1 MAEGLKIKVF
11 GDTKDFEKSLHNL
24 KNVGK
29 KSLEGLKSVGEK
41 SMTALKTTATASLG
55 AIAAGL
61 TASVNAGKDFEQTFA
76 KASTLFGDVNVQTDK
91 LKTNLLD
98 ISNNT
103 GVAAAELNEGLYSAL
118 SAGVE
123 VTEDMQTS
131 TEFLSGSAKLAKA
144 GFTDVE
150 TAISATAKT
159 LNAYN
164 LPASEA
170 NKIQDMLIQTQNKGI
185 TTVDE
190 LGATLAQ
197 VTPTAAAFGVS
208 FDQVSASL
216 STMTAQGTP
225 TAQATTQ
232 LNSLIAELGKN
243 GTVAAGN
250 LEKAAKGSK
259 YAGMSFKEM
268 MDNGANLGDILSMMN
283 DYAAKSGV
291 SLVDMFSSI
300 EAGKSALS
308 IMTNDGAKF
317 NENLKS
323 MADSAGMVDSAYE
336 KMSNTL
342 ETQLDKL
349 KQNVTNLG
357 IAIYEE
363 NNTVFAQMAGFGA
376 ECMSKISEGFESS
389 GTEGMITALGNVL
402 SDVLTKTTEKL
413 PEVVNITGDLMSSLV
428 DGIDKNLSK
437 MSNAAEKII
446 SSLKNGITDFMP
458 KLKPIV
464 KEIGNILAQG
474 VIAYQQVFW
483 NIALNVVT
491 SIAQGIAKNSKKIS
505 KQAVSLIN
513 SIIKTATDNLPLLI
527 QSASDILT
535 NVMKSLANNSGVI
548 TSNIKNL
555 IVQICNAIS
564 NNAPQLIQA
573 GVELIKALIKGI
585 LENAG
590 EIISAILGTIGE
602 LLKELGKISPLIVGI
617 GAAITANFVV
627 STIMGFVE
635 ALKAGTAATKALD
648 AAQKLLNATQLASP
662 IGWITA
668 GVGLLATA
676 LTTAAIASDDAVDS
690 QDYLT
695 ASQKKAI
702 EASEGFRQ
710 EIEDNI
716 NALDKQVKKVSTEFD
731 YYDSLS
737 GELDTI
743 VDKNGKIKDG
753 YEDRA
758 KVITNELSKALGIE
772 IDINGKVI
780 ESYDT
785 LQSKLK
791 ETIELKEA
799 QTLLDNTNDNYLEAL
814 ESKKEATDKLNDSLK
829 KLNDEQERDGILTN
843 EKLNEY
849 NEWFEKLNSSSF
861 SNLSL
866 SEQEEISQH
875 VKEIV
880 SELNDEYGKCWDWG
894 SKIAKM
900 TEESNARIEQQTTEY
915 NKASAAAEENQARI
929 TAFTELQEA
938 VASGN
943 LERIK
948 QATAAMEFTAET
960 GKAFTIENLEEQKQL
975 LKEQLDT
982 YKQMVENHEEGAEEL
997 LSQTENSLDK
1007 INEQI
1012 ADKFM
1017 LDNLGE
1023 GAMASLA
1030 NGIKSGAEKD
1040 VNSQLEQVAIMCG
1053 TELARAKDG
1062 SYQVGETTTKELANG
1077 IKSGKITVT
1086 DAAQELVNWVCDT
1099 ATSEENMIIAQNSGG
1114 DIAHA
1119 IASGARAMIAEEQ
1132 MRQEFEA
1139 KRTQDAI
1146 EKTKKY
1152 LQEQAD
1158 LAAKLKDQ
1166 KKKEAEEER
1175 QRQEEAQRAAEE
1187 AARKAA
1193 EEAKKRREE
1202 AKRLAQE
1209 RKQLRKDAVK
1219 TATEAYKEIND
1230 KLKDINK
1237 DHKKK
1242 LSELKKDYKNNLA
1255 NIKQE
1260 YKNTLQS
1267 IADSQASYADKI
1279 MSFSDLFGATQQAT
1293 VTNKKGVLA
1302 NLEYTTTQYKEF
1314 YNTIEALRK
1323 RGLSED
1329 LINQFTDLG
1338 VGYAAQLKQI
1348 ASMNDTELKAY
1359 QDMLNKQQEI
1369 ADKLAAQ
1376 KYEGEKQAAKTAYD
1390 EAIAKANADYDAQ
1403 VKAQNKKYKKQ
1414 IKKLSDDTEAY
1425 MEKLGKQLRKGLKK
1439 GSKMSSKE
1447 AEEIAE
1453 NLVGEVVKKVKQKLK
1468 INSPSKVFEFDIAGN
1483 MVKGLARGL
1492 TNGTKDVVKSA
1503 ELQVDQLNKAYDNI
1517 AVANKLKSAFANA
1530 KSAVGATLGNISAN
1544 ITANT
1549 PNTIVNNY
1557 TNCNNNTTT
1566 ESIQNVFEEP
1576 MQAPDEIARAIKY
1589 NETYGLG
1596 GA

>member
-41 SMTALKTTATASLG
+41 SMTALKTTAIASLG

-283 DYAAKSGV
+283 DYASKSGV

-317 NENLKS
+317 NENLKA

-483 NIALNVVT
+483 NVALNVVT

-564 NNAPQLIQA
+564 NNAPQLIQS
-573 GVELIKALIKGI
+573 GVELAISLVTGIASNADEIVKALVKTI
-585 LENAG
+585 LNTVKETFDVFTFADSAASKTNALTKAFEDDRKVVDECSQALQDLG
-590 EIISAILGTIGE
+590 NDLDAISD
-602 LLKELGKISPLIVGI
+602 K
-617 GAAITANFVV
+617 VV
-627 STIMGFVE
+627 S
-635 ALKAGTAATKALD
+635 
-648 AAQKLLNATQLASP
+648 
-662 IGWITA
+662 IT
-668 GVGLLATA
+668 
-676 LTTAAIASDDAVDS
+676 
-690 QDYLT
+690 
-695 ASQKKAI
+695 
-702 EASEGFRQ
+702 
-710 EIEDNI
+710 
-716 NALDKQVKKVSTEFD
+716 TEYD
-731 YYDSLS
+731 YYRDLS
-737 GELDTI
+737 KELDTI
-743 VDKNGKIKDG
+743 VDKNGKIKEG

-772 IDINGKVI
+772 IDINGNIIQSYKDLQTEIKNTTLLKQGQALI
-780 ESYDT
+780 EENNDKYKEAVKKAEDAAQKISGFLNNIQANEETKKRLEELKLEFDKLKNSANLSDKEYLEKTQELKEKLAKELEIPKGAGYDT
-785 LQSKLK
+785 LLQALK
-791 ETIELKEA
+791 DT
-799 QTLLDNTNDNYLEAL
+799 
-814 ESKKEATDKLNDSLK
+814 ESEINNLNNEYSNATK
-829 KLNDEQERDGILTN
+829 KLG
-843 EKLNEY
+843 EY
-849 NEWFEKLNSSSF
+849 QGTI
-861 SNLSL
+861 SNYTS
-866 SEQEEISQH
+866 
-875 VKEIV
+875 
-880 SELNDEYGKCWDWG
+880 
-894 SKIAKM
+894 
-900 TEESNARIEQQTTEY
+900 
-915 NKASAAAEENQARI
+915 
-929 TAFTELQEA
+929 LQEA
-938 VASGN
+938 IVSSN
-943 LERIK
+943 YDNIK
-948 QATAAMEFTAET
+948 FYSEAMEYTSE
-960 GKAFTIENLEEQKQL
+960 KKKQFTIENLENDKAT
-975 LKEQLDT
+975 LKEQLKVN
-982 YKQMVENHEEGAEEL
+982 KQMVENHVEGAEEL

-1012 ADKFM
+1012 ANKFM

-1023 GAMASLA
+1023 GAMTSLA

-1040 VNSQLEQVAIMCG
+1040 VNSQLEKVAIMCG
-1053 TELARAKDG
+1053 TELAKAEDG

-1077 IKSGKITVT
+1077 IKSGKIAVT

-1158 LAAKLKDQ
+1158 LAAKLKAK
-1166 KKKEAEEER
+1166 KKKEAEKER

-1187 AARKAA
+1187 AAKKAA

-1202 AKRLAQE
+1202 AERLAQE
-1209 RKQLRKDAVK
+1209 RKQLIKDAEK
-1219 TATEAYKEIND
+1219 TADETFKKIKNNQ
-1230 KLKDINK
+1230 KDI
-1237 DHKKK
+1237 DKKIK
-1242 LSELKKDYKNNLA
+1242 ERKKQRSELKKEHKANLDS
-1255 NIKQE
+1255 IKEE

-1314 YNTIEALRK
+1314 YNTIQALRN
-1323 RGLSED
+1323 RGISED

-1338 VGYAAQLKQI
+1338 VGYTAQLKQI
-1348 ASMNDTELKAY
+1348 ASMSDTELKSY
-1359 QDMLNKQQEI
+1359 QDMLNQQQEI
-1369 ADKLAAQ
+1369 ANKLASQ
-1376 KYEGEKQAAKTAYD
+1376 NQTFEDDRQAAKAAYD
-1390 EAIAKANADYDAQ
+1390 EAIAKANADYDAE
-1403 VKAQNKKYKKQ
+1403 VNALNKKYNKQ
-1414 IKKLSDDTEAY
+1414 IKKLKDNTEKY
-1425 MEKLGKQLRKGLKK
+1425 MEQLGKQLRKGLKK

-1557 TNCNNNTTT
+1557 TNCNNNTT
-1566 ESIQNVFEEP
+1566 ESTQNVTFEEP

>member
-1 MAEGLKIKVF
+1 MSEGLKIRVF
-11 GDTKDFEKSLHNL
+11 GDTKDLEKSLQNL
-24 KNVGK
+24 KNVGA
-29 KSLEGLKSVGEK
+29 KSLEGLKTVGEK

-55 AIAAGL
+55 AIVAGL

-103 GVAAAELNEGLYSAL
+103 GVAATELNEGLYSAL
-118 SAGVE
+118 SAGVK

-283 DYAAKSGV
+283 DYASKSGV

-317 NENLKS
+317 NENLKA

-357 IAIYEE
+357 ISIYEE
-363 NNTVFAQMAGFGA
+363 NNTIFAQMAGFGA
-376 ECMSKISEGFESS
+376 ECMSKISEGFERS

-446 SSLKNGITDFMP
+446 SSLKNGITNFMP

-483 NIALNVVT
+483 NVALNVVT

-505 KQAVSLIN
+505 NQAVSLIN
-513 SIIKTATDNLPLLI
+513 NIIKTATDNLPLLI

-573 GVELIKALIKGI
+573 GIELAISLVTGIASNADEIIKTLIKTILNTVKGI
-585 LENAG
+585 FDAFTFADSAASKTNA
-590 EIISAILGTIGE
+590 L
-602 LLKELGKISPLIVGI
+602 
-617 GAAITANFVV
+617 
-627 STIMGFVE
+627 
-635 ALKAGTAATKALD
+635 TKAFE
-648 AAQKLLNATQLASP
+648 
-662 IGWITA
+662 
-668 GVGLLATA
+668 
-676 LTTAAIASDDAVDS
+676 DDRKAVDECS
-690 QDYLT
+690 QALQDLGNDLD
-695 ASQKKAI
+695 SINDKVV
-702 EASEGFRQ
+702 
-710 EIEDNI
+710 NI
-716 NALDKQVKKVSTEFD
+716 TTEYD
-731 YYDSLS
+731 YYRKLS
-737 GELDTI
+737 KELDTI
-743 VDKNGKIKDG
+743 VDKNGKIKEG

-772 IDINGKVI
+772 IDINGNIIQSYKDLQTEIKNTTILKQGQTLI
-780 ESYDT
+780 EENNDKYKEAVKKAEDAAQKISGFLNNIQANEETKKRLEELKSEFDELKNSANLSDKEYLEKSQELKEKLAKELEIPKGAGYDT
-785 LQSKLK
+785 LLQALK
-791 ETIELKEA
+791 DTENEINNLNNKYS
-799 QTLLDNTNDNYLEAL
+799 D
-814 ESKKEATDKLNDSLK
+814 ATK
-829 KLNDEQERDGILTN
+829 KLG
-843 EKLNEY
+843 EY
-849 NEWFEKLNSSSF
+849 QGTI
-861 SNLSL
+861 SNYTS
-866 SEQEEISQH
+866 
-875 VKEIV
+875 
-880 SELNDEYGKCWDWG
+880 
-894 SKIAKM
+894 
-900 TEESNARIEQQTTEY
+900 
-915 NKASAAAEENQARI
+915 
-929 TAFTELQEA
+929 LQEA
-938 VASGN
+938 IVSSN
-943 LERIK
+943 YDNIK
-948 QATAAMEFTAET
+948 FFSEAMEYTSE
-960 GKAFTIENLEEQKQL
+960 KKKQFTIENLENDKAT
-975 LKEQLDT
+975 LKEQLKVN
-982 YKQMVENHEEGAEEL
+982 KQMVENHVEGAEEL

-1012 ADKFM
+1012 ANKFM

-1023 GAMASLA
+1023 NSMSRLA

-1040 VNSQLEQVAIMCG
+1040 VSSQLEKVAIMCG
-1053 TELARAKDG
+1053 TELARAEDG
-1062 SYQVGETTTKELANG
+1062 SYQVGKTTTKKLADG
-1077 IKSGKITVT
+1077 IKSGEITVT

-1099 ATSEENMIIAQNSGG
+1099 VSSEENMIIAQRSGG
-1114 DIAHA
+1114 DIIHA
-1119 IASGARAMIAEEQ
+1119 INSGARAAIADEQ
-1132 MRQEFEA
+1132 KRQEFEA
-1139 KRTQDAI
+1139 KRTEEA
-1146 EKTKKY
+1146 KKAKQQQK
-1152 LQEQAD
+1152 QEAKE
-1158 LAAKLKDQ
+1158 AAKAA
-1166 KKKEAEEER
+1166 KEAAEQQAKAEEEA
-1175 QRQEEAQRAAEE
+1175 QKAAEEAARKAEE

-1202 AKRLAQE
+1202 AKKLAQE
-1209 RKQLRKDAVK
+1209 RKELRKEAVK
-1219 TATEAYKEIND
+1219 TATETYNEIKD
-1230 KLKDINK
+1230 QLTDINK
-1237 DHKKK
+1237 EHKQK
-1242 LSELKKDYKNNLA
+1242 LSELKKNYKENLES
-1255 NIKQE
+1255 IKEE

-1279 MSFSDLFGATQQAT
+1279 MSFSDLFGTTKQNT
-1293 VTNKKGVLA
+1293 VTSKNGVLA
-1302 NLEYTTTQYKEF
+1302 NLAYTTEQYKDF
-1314 YNTIEALRK
+1314 YDTLEKLRK
-1323 RGLSED
+1323 RGISED
-1329 LINQFTDLG
+1329 LLNQFTDLG
-1338 VGYAAQLKQI
+1338 VGYTAQLKQI
-1348 ASMNDTELKAY
+1348 ALMNDSELNMY
-1359 QDMLNKQQEI
+1359 QNMLDEQHKI
-1369 ADKLAAQ
+1369 ANQIAAQ
-1376 KYEGEKQAAKTAYD
+1376 KYENEKQAAKTAYD
-1390 EAIAKANADYDAQ
+1390 EAIAEANSEYDAE
-1403 VKAQNKKYKKQ
+1403 VKAQNAKYRKQ
-1414 IKKLSDDTEAY
+1414 IKKLSTDTEKY
-1425 MEKLGKQLRKGLKK
+1425 MEQLGKQLKKGLKK
-1439 GSKMSSKE
+1439 GSKMSTKE

-1453 NLVGEVVKKVKQKLK
+1453 NLVDKVVKKVKKKLK
-1468 INSPSKVFEFDIAGN
+1468 INSPSKVFEFDIAGM
-1483 MVKGLARGL
+1483 MVKGLTKGL
-1492 TNGTKDVVKSA
+1492 TDGTKDVVKSA

-1517 AVANKLKSAFANA
+1517 AVANKLKSALANA
-1530 KSAVGATLGNISAN
+1530 KNAAGATLGNISAN
-1544 ITANT
+1544 ISANT
-1549 PNTIVNNY
+1549 PNTVINNY
-1557 TNCNNNTTT
+1557 TNCNNNTTNENT
-1566 ESIQNVFEEP
+1566 QNITFEET
-1576 MQAPDEIARAIKY
+1576 MQAPDEVARAMKY
-1589 NETYGLG
+1589 NEVYGLG
-1596 GA
+1596 G

>member
-11 GDTKDFEKSLHNL
+11 GDTKDFEISLRNL
-24 KNVGK
+24 KTLGT
-29 KSLEGLKSVGEK
+29 KSLESLKTVGEK

-55 AIAAGL
+55 AIAAGI
-61 TASVNAGKDFEQTFA
+61 TASVNAGKNFEQTFA

-91 LKTNLLD
+91 LRTNLLD

-103 GVAAAELNEGLYSAL
+103 GVAATELNEGLYSAL
-118 SAGVE
+118 SAGVK

-131 TEFLSGSAKLAKA
+131 TEFLLGSSKLAKA

-283 DYAAKSGV
+283 DYASKSGV

-308 IMTNDGAKF
+308 IMTNDGTKF
-317 NENLKS
+317 NENLKA
-323 MADSAGMVDSAYE
+323 MADSAGMVDTAYE

-376 ECMSKISEGFESS
+376 ECMSKITEGFESN

-413 PEVVNITGDLMSSLV
+413 PEIVNITGDLMSSLV

-446 SSLKNGITDFMP
+446 SSLKNGITAFMP
-458 KLKPIV
+458 KLKPV
-464 KEIGNILAQG
+464 VMEIGNILAQG
-474 VIAYQQVFW
+474 VIAYHQVFW
-483 NIALNVVT
+483 NVALNVVT
-491 SIAQGIAKNSKKIS
+491 SLAQGIAKNSKKIS

-513 SIIKTATDNLPLLI
+513 SIIKTAADNLPLLI
-527 QSASDILT
+527 QSASGILT

-564 NNAPQLIQA
+564 NNAPQLIQS

-590 EIISAILGTIGE
+590 EIISAILGTIGD

-617 GAAITANFVV
+617 GSAITANFVTTTII
-627 STIMGFVE
+627 STVNAIKS
-635 ALKAGTAATKALD
+635 AIAATEGLTI
-648 AAQKLLNATQLASP
+648 AQKLLNATQLAHP

-668 GVGLLATA
+668 GVGILATA
-676 LTTAAIASDDAVDS
+676 LTAFAVASDDATNS
-690 QDYLT
+690 QDSLT
-695 ASQKKAI
+695 QSQKKAI
-702 EASEGFRQ
+702 EASEEYRQ

-716 NALDKQVKKVSTEFD
+716 DALNKKVKSTNTEFD
-731 YYDSLS
+731 YYDDLS
-737 GELDTI
+737 EELNNI
-743 VDKNGKIKDG
+743 VDKNGKIKEG

-758 KVITNELSKALGIE
+758 KVITNELSNALGIE

-780 ESYDT
+780 KSYDT
-785 LQSKLK
+785 LQNKLK

-799 QTLLDNTNDNYLEAL
+799 QALLDSTNDDYMKAL
-814 ESKKEATDKLNDSLK
+814 ENEQSKADTLANSLK
-829 KLNDEQERDGILTN
+829 KLNEEKKKSERLNSLKTELEELYNNRSIDNWSEKVQTLWDEYKELTN
-843 EKLNEY
+843 SDAQGFHALDESIEASSKKVKELTNAY
-849 NEWFEKLNSSSF
+849 NEA
-861 SNLSL
+861 
-866 SEQEEISQH
+866 
-875 VKEIV
+875 
-880 SELNDEYGKCWDWG
+880 NDATVD
-894 SKIAKM
+894 
-900 TEESNARIEQQTTEY
+900 NQTTISNY
-915 NKASAAAEENQARI
+915 TS
-929 TAFTELQEA
+929 LQEA

-960 GKAFTIENLEEQKQL
+960 GKAFTVENLGKQKQL

-997 LSQTENSLDK
+997 LSKTEDSLDK

-1012 ADKFM
+1012 VEKIM
-1017 LDNLGE
+1017 LENLGE
-1023 GAMASLA
+1023 NSMSSLA
-1030 NGIKSGAEKD
+1030 KGIKSGAEKD
-1040 VNSQLEQVAIMCG
+1040 VSSQLEKVAIMCG
-1053 TELARAKDG
+1053 TELARAEDG
-1062 SYQVGETTTKELANG
+1062 SYQVGETTTKKLAKG
-1077 IKSGKITVT
+1077 IKSGKITAKE
-1086 DAAQELVNWVCDT
+1086 AAQELVNWVCDT
-1099 ATSEENMIIAQNSGG
+1099 VSSEENMIIAQNSGG

-1119 IASGARAMIAEEQ
+1119 INSGARAAIAQEQ
-1132 MRQEFEA
+1132 MRLEAEA
-1139 KRTQDAI
+1139 KRKKE
-1146 EKTKKY
+1146 EKKKKKQ
-1152 LQEQAD
+1152 QE
-1158 LAAKLKDQ
+1158 
-1166 KKKEAEEER
+1166 KEAEEAAKAAEKAAEEER
-1175 QRQEEAQRAAEE
+1175 KKQEEAQRAAEE
-1187 AARKAA
+1187 AARKQ
-1193 EEAKKRREE
+1193 REE
-1202 AKRLAQE
+1202 AEKLAQE
-1209 RKQLRKDAVK
+1209 RKELYNDAVK
-1219 TATEAYKEIND
+1219 TTKDTYNEIKD

-1237 DHKKK
+1237 EHKSK
-1242 LSELKKDYKNNLA
+1242 LSELKKSYKDNLS
-1255 NIKQE
+1255 NIKEE
-1260 YKNTLQS
+1260 YKNTLDS
-1267 IADSQASYADKI
+1267 IASNQASYADKI
-1279 MSFSDLFGATQQAT
+1279 MSFSDLFG
-1293 VTNKKGVLA
+1293 
-1302 NLEYTTTQYKEF
+1302 TTTQNTVTSKESVLSNLAYTTKQYEEF
-1314 YNTIEALRK
+1314 YSTIQALRK
-1323 RGLSED
+1323 RGISGD
-1329 LINQFTDLG
+1329 LLNQFTDLG
-1338 VGYAAQLKQI
+1338 VGYTAQLKQI
-1348 ASMNDTELKAY
+1348 SSMSDTELKSY
-1359 QDMLNKQQEI
+1359 QDMLSEQQEI
-1369 ADKLAAQ
+1369 ANKISAQ

-1390 EAIAKANADYDAQ
+1390 KAVAQAKTEYDAE
-1403 VKAQNKKYKKQ
+1403 VKAQNAKYKKQ
-1414 IKKLSDDTEAY
+1414 IKNLSDDTETY

-1439 GSKMSSKE
+1439 GSKMSTKE

-1453 NLVGEVVKKVKQKLK
+1453 NLVGDVVKKVKKKLK
-1468 INSPSKVFEFDIAGN
+1468 ISSPSKVFEFDIAGM
-1483 MVKGLARGL
+1483 MVKGLTRGL

-1517 AVANKLKSAFANA
+1517 ALANKLKAAFANA
-1530 KSAVGATLGNISAN
+1530 KSAVGTTLGNISAN
-1544 ITANT
+1544 ISANT
-1549 PNTIVNNY
+1549 PNTVINNY
-1557 TNCNNNTTT
+1557 NTNCNNTTNENT
-1566 ESIQNVFEEP
+1566 QNVTFEDT
-1576 MQAPDEIARAIKY
+1576 MQAPDEVARAIKY
-1589 NETYGLG
+1589 NNLYGLG
-1596 GA
+1596 GSL

>member
-41 SMTALKTTATASLG
+41 SMTALKTTAIASLG

-283 DYAAKSGV
+283 DYASKSGV

-317 NENLKS
+317 NENLKA

-413 PEVVNITGDLMSSLV
+413 PEIVNITGDLMSSLV

-483 NIALNVVT
+483 NVALNVVT

-564 NNAPQLIQA
+564 NNAPQLIQS
-573 GVELIKALIKGI
+573 GVELAISLVTGIASNADEIVKALVKTI
-585 LENAG
+585 LNTVKETFDVFTFADSAASKTNALTKAFEDDRKVVDECSQALQDLG
-590 EIISAILGTIGE
+590 NDLDAISD
-602 LLKELGKISPLIVGI
+602 K
-617 GAAITANFVV
+617 VV
-627 STIMGFVE
+627 S
-635 ALKAGTAATKALD
+635 
-648 AAQKLLNATQLASP
+648 
-662 IGWITA
+662 IT
-668 GVGLLATA
+668 
-676 LTTAAIASDDAVDS
+676 
-690 QDYLT
+690 
-695 ASQKKAI
+695 
-702 EASEGFRQ
+702 
-710 EIEDNI
+710 
-716 NALDKQVKKVSTEFD
+716 TEYD
-731 YYDSLS
+731 YYRDLS
-737 GELDTI
+737 KELDTI
-743 VDKNGKIKDG
+743 VDKNGKIKEG

-772 IDINGKVI
+772 IDINGNIIQSYKDLQTEIKNTTLLKQGQALI
-780 ESYDT
+780 EENNDKYKEAVKKAEDAAQKISGFLNNIQANEETKKRLEELKLEFDKLKNSANLSDKEYLEKTQELKEKLAKELEIPKGAGYDT
-785 LQSKLK
+785 LLQALK
-791 ETIELKEA
+791 DT
-799 QTLLDNTNDNYLEAL
+799 
-814 ESKKEATDKLNDSLK
+814 ESEINNLNNEYSNATK
-829 KLNDEQERDGILTN
+829 KLG
-843 EKLNEY
+843 EY
-849 NEWFEKLNSSSF
+849 QGTI
-861 SNLSL
+861 SNYTS
-866 SEQEEISQH
+866 
-875 VKEIV
+875 
-880 SELNDEYGKCWDWG
+880 
-894 SKIAKM
+894 
-900 TEESNARIEQQTTEY
+900 
-915 NKASAAAEENQARI
+915 
-929 TAFTELQEA
+929 LQEA
-938 VASGN
+938 IVSSN
-943 LERIK
+943 YDNIK
-948 QATAAMEFTAET
+948 FYSEAMEYTSE
-960 GKAFTIENLEEQKQL
+960 KKKQFTIENLENDKAT
-975 LKEQLDT
+975 LKEQLKVN
-982 YKQMVENHEEGAEEL
+982 KQMVENHVEGAEEL

-1012 ADKFM
+1012 ANKFM

-1023 GAMASLA
+1023 GAMTSLA

-1040 VNSQLEQVAIMCG
+1040 VNSQLEKVAIMCG
-1053 TELARAKDG
+1053 TELAKAEDG

-1077 IKSGKITVT
+1077 IKSGKIAVT

-1158 LAAKLKDQ
+1158 LAAKLKAK
-1166 KKKEAEEER
+1166 KKKEAEKER

-1187 AARKAA
+1187 AAKKAA

-1202 AKRLAQE
+1202 AERLAQE
-1209 RKQLRKDAVK
+1209 RKQLIKDAEK
-1219 TATEAYKEIND
+1219 TADETFKKIKNNQ
-1230 KLKDINK
+1230 KDI
-1237 DHKKK
+1237 DKKIK
-1242 LSELKKDYKNNLA
+1242 ERKKQRSELKKEHKANLDS
-1255 NIKQE
+1255 IKEE

-1314 YNTIEALRK
+1314 YNTIQALRN
-1323 RGLSED
+1323 RGISED

-1338 VGYAAQLKQI
+1338 VGYTAQLKQI
-1348 ASMNDTELKAY
+1348 ASMSDTELKSY
-1359 QDMLNKQQEI
+1359 QDMLNQQQEI
-1369 ADKLAAQ
+1369 ANKLASQ
-1376 KYEGEKQAAKTAYD
+1376 NQTFEDDRQAAKAAYD
-1390 EAIAKANADYDAQ
+1390 EAIAKANADYDAE
-1403 VKAQNKKYKKQ
+1403 VNALNKKYNKQ
-1414 IKKLSDDTEAY
+1414 IKKLKDNTEKY
-1425 MEKLGKQLRKGLKK
+1425 MEQLGKQLRKGLKK

-1557 TNCNNNTTT
+1557 TNCNNNTT
-1566 ESIQNVFEEP
+1566 ESTQNVTFEEP

>member
-41 SMTALKTTATASLG
+41 SMTALKTTAIASLG

-283 DYAAKSGV
+283 DYASKSGV

-317 NENLKS
+317 NENLKA

-483 NIALNVVT
+483 NVALNVVT

-564 NNAPQLIQA
+564 NNAPQLIQS
-573 GVELIKALIKGI
+573 GVELAISLVTGIASNADEIVKALVKTI
-585 LENAG
+585 LNTVKETFDVFTFADSAASKTNALTKAFEDDRKVVDECSQALQDLG
-590 EIISAILGTIGE
+590 NDLDAISD
-602 LLKELGKISPLIVGI
+602 K
-617 GAAITANFVV
+617 VV
-627 STIMGFVE
+627 S
-635 ALKAGTAATKALD
+635 
-648 AAQKLLNATQLASP
+648 
-662 IGWITA
+662 IT
-668 GVGLLATA
+668 
-676 LTTAAIASDDAVDS
+676 
-690 QDYLT
+690 
-695 ASQKKAI
+695 
-702 EASEGFRQ
+702 
-710 EIEDNI
+710 
-716 NALDKQVKKVSTEFD
+716 TEYD
-731 YYDSLS
+731 YYRDLS
-737 GELDTI
+737 KELDTI
-743 VDKNGKIKDG
+743 VDKNGKIKEG

-772 IDINGKVI
+772 IDINGNIIQSYKDLQTEIKNTTLLKQGQALI
-780 ESYDT
+780 EENNDKYKEAVKKAEDAAQKISGFLNNIQANEETKKRLEELKLEFDKLKNSANLSDKEYLEKTQELKEKLAKELEIPKGAGYDT
-785 LQSKLK
+785 LLQALK
-791 ETIELKEA
+791 DT
-799 QTLLDNTNDNYLEAL
+799 
-814 ESKKEATDKLNDSLK
+814 ESEINNLNNEYSNATK
-829 KLNDEQERDGILTN
+829 KLG
-843 EKLNEY
+843 EY
-849 NEWFEKLNSSSF
+849 QGTI
-861 SNLSL
+861 SNYTS
-866 SEQEEISQH
+866 
-875 VKEIV
+875 
-880 SELNDEYGKCWDWG
+880 
-894 SKIAKM
+894 
-900 TEESNARIEQQTTEY
+900 
-915 NKASAAAEENQARI
+915 
-929 TAFTELQEA
+929 LQEA
-938 VASGN
+938 IVSSN
-943 LERIK
+943 YDNIK
-948 QATAAMEFTAET
+948 FYSEAMEYTSE
-960 GKAFTIENLEEQKQL
+960 KKKQFTIENLENDKAT
-975 LKEQLDT
+975 LKEQLKVN
-982 YKQMVENHEEGAEEL
+982 KQMVENHVEGAEEL

-1012 ADKFM
+1012 ANKFM

-1023 GAMASLA
+1023 GAM
-1030 NGIKSGAEKD
+1030 
-1040 VNSQLEQVAIMCG
+1040 
-1053 TELARAKDG
+1053 
-1062 SYQVGETTTKELANG
+1062 
-1077 IKSGKITVT
+1077 
-1086 DAAQELVNWVCDT
+1086 
-1099 ATSEENMIIAQNSGG
+1099 TS
-1114 DIAHA
+1114 
-1119 IASGARAMIAEEQ
+1119 
-1132 MRQEFEA
+1132 
-1139 KRTQDAI
+1139 
-1146 EKTKKY
+1146 
-1152 LQEQAD
+1152 
-1158 LAAKLKDQ
+1158 
-1166 KKKEAEEER
+1166 
-1175 QRQEEAQRAAEE
+1175 
-1187 AARKAA
+1187 
-1193 EEAKKRREE
+1193 
-1202 AKRLAQE
+1202 
-1209 RKQLRKDAVK
+1209 
-1219 TATEAYKEIND
+1219 
-1230 KLKDINK
+1230 
-1237 DHKKK
+1237 
-1242 LSELKKDYKNNLA
+1242 
-1255 NIKQE
+1255 
-1260 YKNTLQS
+1260 
-1267 IADSQASYADKI
+1267 
-1279 MSFSDLFGATQQAT
+1279 
-1293 VTNKKGVLA
+1293 
-1302 NLEYTTTQYKEF
+1302 
-1314 YNTIEALRK
+1314 
-1323 RGLSED
+1323 
-1329 LINQFTDLG
+1329 
-1338 VGYAAQLKQI
+1338 
-1348 ASMNDTELKAY
+1348 
-1359 QDMLNKQQEI
+1359 
-1369 ADKLAAQ
+1369 
-1376 KYEGEKQAAKTAYD
+1376 
-1390 EAIAKANADYDAQ
+1390 
-1403 VKAQNKKYKKQ
+1403 
-1414 IKKLSDDTEAY
+1414 
-1425 MEKLGKQLRKGLKK
+1425 
-1439 GSKMSSKE
+1439 
-1447 AEEIAE
+1447 
-1453 NLVGEVVKKVKQKLK
+1453 
-1468 INSPSKVFEFDIAGN
+1468 
-1483 MVKGLARGL
+1483 
-1492 TNGTKDVVKSA
+1492 
-1503 ELQVDQLNKAYDNI
+1503 
-1517 AVANKLKSAFANA
+1517 
-1530 KSAVGATLGNISAN
+1530 
-1544 ITANT
+1544 
-1549 PNTIVNNY
+1549 
-1557 TNCNNNTTT
+1557 
-1566 ESIQNVFEEP
+1566 
-1576 MQAPDEIARAIKY
+1576 
-1589 NETYGLG
+1589 
-1596 GA
+1596 